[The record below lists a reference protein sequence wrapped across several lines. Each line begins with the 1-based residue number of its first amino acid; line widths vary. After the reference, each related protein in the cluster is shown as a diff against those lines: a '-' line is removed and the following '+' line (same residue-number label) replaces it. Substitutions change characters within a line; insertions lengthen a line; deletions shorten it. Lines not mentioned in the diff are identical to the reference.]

1 MRKTDL
7 FSSTP
12 TFSNSSARSLL
23 RSMLFISCSWLI
35 VSCGKSSTVSGG
47 GTGLSAPS
55 TGPGLAD
62 AGSKNPPTEIS
73 LQAATSLECVYGGTT
88 VVTFKD
94 LDLDGSFD
102 QNDEPVLSKS
112 SICNGSPGSQGF
124 GAGLIVENAPP
135 ASCPAGG
142 SILKTF
148 VDKDN
153 DGILGALETLS
164 SITTLC
170 NGIDGQNG
178 SNGSNGASAHL
189 SVSQASPA
197 QCPSGGAVYSSFVD
211 GDPSPT
217 NTIVCNGANGTNGS
231 NGQNG
236 EDGEDAHYYM
246 GKVGQNVSGKL
257 YSACH
262 HDYLYFPDN
271 ENGSKGWLTFRHQ
284 KNGSAD
290 QGIGS
295 TGFQIWNVDIADFSL
310 ASEVGGVIYC
320 NLHWDPVSK
329 ILSYTVVH
337 NSDGLAGTQGQIAI
351 VDP

>member
-7 FSSTP
+7 FSNSKSKHSTLFNQS
-12 TFSNSSARSLL
+12 TFIYPVFL
-23 RSMLFISCSWLI
+23 LFILLV

-62 AGSKNPPTEIS
+62 TGSNNPPTEIS

-142 SILKTF
+142 SLLKTF

-153 DGILGALETLS
+153 DGLLGALETLS

-189 SVSQASPA
+189 SVSQASLA
-197 QCPSGGAVYSSFVD
+197 QCPSGGAIYSSFVD

-217 NTIVCNGANGTNGS
+217 NTIVCNGSNGS

-246 GKVGQNVSGKL
+246 GKVGPDVPSKL

-262 HDYLYFPDN
+262 HDYLYLPDN

-310 ASEVGGVIYC
+310 ASEVGGVNYC

-329 ILSYTVVH
+329 ILSYTVVD